1 MAITQII
8 TVLPYPPSR
17 SDPANFDT
25 RADNF
30 LGALPDMQIQMNTW
44 AEQAN
49 VLASEAASVTGA
61 AEAAQAAAEDAEAGA
76 IAAQGTATTQA
87 GIATTQAGIATTQ
100 AGTVTTQAGIAT
112 TQAGI
117 ATTQAGIATTKAGE
131 AAASA
136 ALAADV
142 VSGGLTSVTPAANKI
157 PIADAFAKISNNWL
171 DLTGY
176 APAAHIGATGA
187 AHGAATTSVAG
198 FMSGADKTKLDGVAS
213 GATTNT
219 GTVTSVGLSLPT
231 EFTVSDSPVTASGT
245 LTATKASQ
253 AANQVYAAPNG
264 SAGMPVF
271 RALVAA
277 DIPALDQTYQP
288 LDAELTALAGL
299 STAGLI
305 ERTGA
310 GTAGI
315 VTVTAAGKALLDDAD
330 AAAQRATLGL
340 ANLLSA
346 NAYFAKANPGAVAWT
361 KTGNGTAT
369 TSQSLLVEVNGL
381 VLAIAASTTITMPTL
396 VAGTDYAIWCA
407 TDGSLSA
414 SSNHVTPPSTNARR
428 IGGFHYA
435 PGGNAAAQAGG
446 DATPQINA
454 YSFWDLKWRFAGADP
469 RGMALVAGSFWA
481 DIYLTNTDPDTNGTS
496 AYNRTIAD
504 GPSPPKIP
512 TAFGGNGTTTYG
524 GLTWFEV
531 QELLSAYG
539 KRAPTT
545 AEFMALAYGVTEQ
558 TARGTDPGVTGLDQ
572 ARTSRWGILQAT
584 GNLWVWGR
592 ELTGSGAANAAG
604 WSSADTE
611 ARGDIYLPADFKLT
625 AALLGALW
633 TSGEYS
639 GSRSAD
645 WRNAP
650 SNSNG
655 FIGARGVGDHL
666 QLP

>member
-1 MAITQII
+1 MIGIELA
-8 TVLPYPPSR
+8 YP
-17 SDPANFDT
+17 A
-25 RADNF
+25 
-30 LGALPDMQIQMNTW
+30 
-44 AEQAN
+44 
-49 VLASEAASVTGA
+49 
-61 AEAAQAAAEDAEAGA
+61 
-76 IAAQGTATTQA
+76 A
-87 GIATTQAGIATTQ
+87 GID
-100 AGTVTTQAGIAT
+100 
-112 TQAGI
+112 
-117 ATTQAGIATTKAGE
+117 E
-131 AAASA
+131 RL
-136 ALAADV
+136 ALAETAIQPGAD
-142 VSGGLTSVTPAANKI
+142 LADFTS
-157 PIADAFAKISNNWL
+157 
-171 DLTGY
+171 
-176 APAAHIGATGA
+176 
-187 AHGAATTSVAG
+187 GAATSGQVPTADGAG
-198 FMSGADKTKLDGVAS
+198 GVAW
-213 GATTNT
+213 
-219 GTVTSVGLSLPT
+219 
-231 EFTVSDSPVTASGT
+231 
-245 LTATKASQ
+245 TATA
-253 AANQVYAAPNG
+253 
-264 SAGMPVF
+264 
-271 RALVAA
+271 
-277 DIPALDQTYQP
+277 YQP
-288 LDAELTALAGL
+288 ADTELTALAGL
-299 STAGLI
+299 TSAADTLPYF
-305 ERTGA
+305 TGA
-310 GTAGI
+310 GTAALA
-315 VTVTAAGKALLDDAD
+315 TLTTAGRALIDDAD

-346 NAYFAKANPGAVAWT
+346 NAYFAKATPGAVAWT

-481 DIYLTNTDPDTNGTS
+481 DIYLTNADPDTNGTS
-496 AYNRTIAD
+496 AYNQTIAD
-504 GPSPPKIP
+504 GASPPKIP

-539 KRAPTT
+539 KRAPTV

-558 TARGTDPGVTGLDQ
+558 TACGTDPGVTGLDQ

-604 WSSADTE
+604 WSAAATE

-625 AALLGALW
+625 AALLGADW
-633 TSGEYS
+633 ANGGSS
-639 GSRSAD
+639 GSRSAR
-645 WRNAP
+645 WHYAP
-650 SNSNG
+650 SGSSGN
-655 FIGARGVGDHL
+655 IGARGVGDHL